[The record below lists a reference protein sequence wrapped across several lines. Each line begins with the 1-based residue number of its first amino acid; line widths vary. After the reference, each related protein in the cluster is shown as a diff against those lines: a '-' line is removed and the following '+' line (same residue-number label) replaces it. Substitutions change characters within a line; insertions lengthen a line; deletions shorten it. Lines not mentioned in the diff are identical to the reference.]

1 MVQYIDKDALAA
13 EIEKII
19 ADETESI
26 KTFEHSKNVSE
37 VQRSNAR
44 LSVLE
49 HIRSFLDTLEVKEV
63 DLKKLG
69 EIARHLIAVKKH
81 IEDMRLNKAEWFML
95 EKIGYP
101 ERFKAVKGE

>member
-1 MVQYIDKDALAA
+1 MAQYIDKAAIAA

-49 HIRSFLDTLEVKEV
+49 HIRSFLNTLEVKEV
-63 DLKKLG
+63 DLDAMGVLA
-69 EIARHLIAVKKH
+69 EHLIACDSHLVTPKYTDK
-81 IEDMRLNKAEWFML
+81 ELDLLEEWAKNNKAQ
-95 EKIGYP
+95 
-101 ERFKAVKGE
+101 KGE